1 MIENIHDWG
10 ICGCINCQSLR
21 HAVEDARADGANDMR
36 SRIIELGKKF
46 GVPAMAIAALK
57 ALPLPEKKFK

>member
-1 MIENIHDWG
+1 MIESFHDWKA
-10 ICGCINCQSLR
+10 CGCINCQSIR
-21 HAVEDARADGANDMR
+21 HAVEDARVEGANDMR
-36 SRIIELGKKF
+36 DRILDLGRKF